1 MSRTPSKFHRM
12 VRNVRIMVAKEEEL
26 VRLRTLRTA
35 AKAFVDSDEDGQERY
50 EELVA
55 AVDAAREQT

>member
-1 MSRTPSKFHRM
+1 M